1 MACEKN
7 YTMYYAVFARETDPM
22 IECVYI
28 IRGNLPDWFVQQEL
42 AIPILAVWM
51 LESQRTQYLL
61 SVEILVPLESHTG
74 AGGQVATRR
83 VTAVEFI

>member
-1 MACEKN
+1 MNVEILRMLLINGKKWHVKKN

-22 IECVYI
+22 TKCVHI

-42 AIPILAVWM
+42 GIPILAVCM

-61 SVEILVPLESHTG
+61 SVEILVPLEFHT
-74 AGGQVATRR
+74 
-83 VTAVEFI
+83 